1 MKAGR
6 VRARDARARLRTW
19 WAARTGAEER
29 QRLRF
34 LEAVRRWAALLRT
47 GLDEGQAWRLVA
59 AREEVCRRPGEGC
72 CLGHAL
78 RELAAAAELGA
89 PARRVPGPAGLGDW
103 GTLLGLL
110 EVSRASGAAP
120 AETAER
126 FADATAAELDAE
138 RARRTSAAGPRSTVT
153 LLRWMPLGGLGLAW
167 LLGAGPDSLLGDPL
181 GWLVLTAG
189 LLFAVAGHVWAQSLL
204 RAAAGPGRD
213 VDAAAWLDV
222 MAALLRSGASLVGAL
237 ERAAAALPG
246 GARLSPVTARLRWGA
261 DWDAAWAG
269 LGAEP
274 EDGVGGQR
282 SHGRG
287 AKDRAR
293 AADQE
298 LAELGR
304 RLQPLHATGMAGA
317 ATLTQAAR
325 AVRQER
331 RRAAELAAEQLAVR
345 LVVPLGLCHLPAFV
359 CLGVLPLLL
368 TLLRGPA

>member
-1 MKAGR
+1 M
-6 VRARDARARLRTW
+6 RAALRSW
-19 WAARTGAEER
+19 IAARTGAEER

-47 GLDEGQAWRLVA
+47 GLGEGHAWRLVA
-59 AREEVCRRPGEGC
+59 ARENACGRPGAGC
-72 CLGHAL
+72 CLGHGL
-78 RELAAAAELGA
+78 RELAAAVGLGA
-89 PARRVPGPAGLGDW
+89 DPRRVRAPSGLAEW
-103 GTLLGLL
+103 ETLLGLL
-110 EVSRASGAAP
+110 AVSRAAGAAP

-138 RARRTSAAGPRSTVT
+138 RARWTAAAGPRSTVT

-167 LLGAGPDSLLGDPL
+167 MLGAGPDSLLGDPL
-181 GWLVLTAG
+181 GWLVFTAG
-189 LLFAVAGHVWAQSLL
+189 LLFAVVGHVWAQHLL
-204 RAAAGPGRD
+204 RAAAGPARE

-237 ERAAAALPG
+237 EQAAAALPG
-246 GARLSPVTARLRWGA
+246 GSRLRPVLARLRWGA
-261 DWDAAWAG
+261 GWDEAWDGMGEATGAG
-269 LGAEP
+269 AGP
-274 EDGVGGQR
+274 R
-282 SHGRG
+282 SRRGRHPQEQ
-287 AKDRAR
+287 DRA
-293 AADQE
+293 AEAE

-304 RLQPLHATGMAGA
+304 RLQPLHTTGMAGA

-368 TLLRGPA
+368 TMLRGPA